1 MPLEDS
7 TRIRHMIE
15 AAPEALSY
23 CADMDEDA
31 FRNDRRTQRAVVQC
45 IQVIGE
51 AANRVADVTQ
61 SQSTGVPWDQIVGM
75 RHRIVH
81 TYFDIDLAL
90 VWQVIKKD
98 LQPLIDELRK
108 WEREQS

>member
-1 MPLEDS
+1 
-7 TRIRHMIE
+7 
-15 AAPEALSY
+15 
-23 CADMDEDA
+23 
-31 FRNDRRTQRAVVQC
+31 
-45 IQVIGE
+45 
-51 AANRVADVTQ
+51 
-61 SQSTGVPWDQIVGM
+61 M